1 LAWEKKGLNI
11 DGVYLNHLRFADDI
25 VLISPDIEELK
36 AMLTELNEISKKIGL
51 KMNLNKT
58 KVMSTIQ
65 DSITIDKTTLEKV
78 DH

>member
-1 LAWEKKGLNI
+1 MAWEKKGLNI

-65 DSITIDKTTLEKV
+65 DSITIDKTTLQKV